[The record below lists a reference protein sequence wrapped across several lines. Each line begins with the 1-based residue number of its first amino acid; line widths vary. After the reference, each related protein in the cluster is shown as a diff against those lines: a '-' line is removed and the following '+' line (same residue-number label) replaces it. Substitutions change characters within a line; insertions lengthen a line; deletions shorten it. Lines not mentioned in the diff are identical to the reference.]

1 METTFILP
9 MGIAY
14 DVSTQSG
21 VIRREKLRWWYEVN
35 RRISLDRAVC
45 SEALAFTAATGAA
58 LGGHDDV
65 RGTTCQKIP
74 YVRHRQLQTR
84 FKRLRRDTGRM
95 RREHHV
101 G

>member
-45 SEALAFTAATGAA
+45 SEALAFTATSAA

-65 RGTTCQKIP
+65 RGPTCQKIP
-74 YVRHRQLQTR
+74 YVRYCQL
-84 FKRLRRDTGRM
+84 
-95 RREHHV
+95 
-101 G
+101 